1 MALISGCVSGRGSG
15 FAGACDFDFLGF
27 TLMRTFDAAG
37 AAPWQWLTARGW
49 YDRTMRTFG
58 RSITFLGLLALTGPA
73 AAAERL
79 PEGFVYLRDV
89 DPSIAQDMRYAGFDN
104 FTGHPLSGYGAP
116 ECVLRRAVAQ
126 ALAQV
131 QADLA
136 RIAHDPEKWEP
147 VFGKDHA
154 PGENLS
160 LKVYDCY
167 RPTRAVRAFM
177 RWANDGARE
186 APTKRFFPA
195 LEKRTLFAS
204 GYIAATSAHSTGS
217 AVDLTLIQQGAAQ
230 APPFDPRRI
239 YGPCTGPAGERAP
252 DASLDMGT
260 GFDCFDERS
269 HTASRANTPEQKRW
283 RALLVAAMRAHGFHN
298 YFREWWHF
306 SFGPRGGPAYDFA
319 IMPRAN

>member
-1 MALISGCVSGRGSG
+1 MMMHRLQYGLIALLSLS
-15 FAGACDFDFLGF
+15 
-27 TLMRTFDAAG
+27 
-37 AAPWQWLTARGW
+37 
-49 YDRTMRTFG
+49 
-58 RSITFLGLLALTGPA
+58 GPA

-79 PEGFVYLRDV
+79 PAGFVYLRDI

-104 FTGHPLSGYGAP
+104 FTGRPLPGYGAP

-136 RIAHDPEKWEP
+136 R
-147 VFGKDHA
+147 
-154 PGENLS
+154 ENLS

-195 LEKRTLFAS
+195 LEKRRLFAS
-204 GYIAATSAHSTGS
+204 GYIATHSAHSTGS
-217 AVDLTLIQQGAAQ
+217 AVDLTLIERPAAP
-230 APPFDPRRI
+230 APPFDRSAA
-239 YGPCTGPAGERAP
+239 YGPCTGPAAQRAP

-260 GFDCFDERS
+260 GFDCFDARS
-269 HTASRANTPEQKRW
+269 ATASGANTPAQQRW
-283 RALLVAAMRAHGFHN
+283 RALLVAAMRARGLHN

-319 IMPRAN
+319 IEAR

>member
-1 MALISGCVSGRGSG
+1 
-15 FAGACDFDFLGF
+15 
-27 TLMRTFDAAG
+27 MRT
-37 AAPWQWLTARGW
+37 
-49 YDRTMRTFG
+49 
-58 RSITFLGLLALTGPA
+58 
-73 AAAERL
+73 AERL
-79 PEGFVYLRDV
+79 PAGFVYLRDV
-89 DPSIAQDMRYAGFDN
+89 ETSIAQDMRYAGSDN
-104 FTGHPLSGYGAP
+104 FTGHPLPGYGAP

-136 RIAHDPEKWEP
+136 AHDPEKWEP

-154 PGENLS
+154 QIKGNLS

-177 RWANDGARE
+177 RWAQDGKDDGA
-186 APTKRFFPA
+186 TKRFFPT

-204 GYIAATSAHSTGS
+204 GYIAAHSAHSTGS
-217 AVDLTLIQQGAAQ
+217 AVDLTLIQRPAAQ
-230 APPFDPRRI
+230 TPPFDRSAA
-239 YGPCTGPAGERAP
+239 YGPCTGPAAQRAP
-252 DASLDMGT
+252 DNSLDMGT

-269 HTASRANTPEQKRW
+269 HTASRANTPEQQRR
-283 RALLVAAMRAHGFHN
+283 RALLVAAMRARGFHN

-319 IMPRAN
+319 IGAIK